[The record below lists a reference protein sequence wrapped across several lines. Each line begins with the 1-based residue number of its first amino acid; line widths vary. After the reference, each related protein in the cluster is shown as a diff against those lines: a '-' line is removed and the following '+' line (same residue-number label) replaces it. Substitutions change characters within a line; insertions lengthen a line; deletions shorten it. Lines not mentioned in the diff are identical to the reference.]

1 MTLQSNI
8 LVISDLHLGEDLSP
22 SATESTT
29 RHIEVMER
37 QLVQFLRHYARR
49 RRDGR
54 PWRLVINGDMVD
66 FLSICLGSKDDVGR
80 GRRPDVARAKMDAVV
95 DRHGGVFRAMA
106 RFAAAGNSI
115 EIITGNHD
123 AEFHFPEV
131 REALCRGVGR
141 MWEEMPGAR
150 RNGAPTRQMIEQRI
164 RFQPWFFYE
173 PGVAWIE
180 HGHQYDECSSFD
192 CVLEPVGSSGDE
204 IATNVD
210 VAAMRY
216 VNQLDD
222 AEPHALAEWDFA
234 GYVKWAFG
242 KGLRGL
248 FAVAFGYVVFA
259 LSLLRVCARY
269 RPGSRASR
277 RRHEQHRAR
286 LREQSASWNLS
297 ESNLRA
303 VDTLRR
309 RPVVGSVR
317 RLLNVLMLDR
327 FALHGLAFLG
337 SVAAL
342 FALPL
347 GMALLVMP
355 ALFLASSLAC
365 HYVAGRRIASSDNE
379 AALSVVPERIAR
391 QVDARFV
398 VFGHTHE
405 PVVEPLPF
413 GGCYFNT
420 GTWVPAGKP
429 GILRAFTH
437 VIIRVGD
444 RPSAELC
451 QWRDGASRAFTPG
464 WAPATETETVGV
476 PVAAPLELPDTIPVP
491 APAFAAE
498 SAPASVQAA

>member
-1 MTLQSNI
+1 
-8 LVISDLHLGEDLSP
+8 
-22 SATESTT
+22 
-29 RHIEVMER
+29 MER

-49 RRDGR
+49 RSDGR

-95 DRHGGVFRAMA
+95 DRHGGVFRALA

-131 REALCRGVGR
+131 KEALRRGVGR
-141 MWEEMPGAR
+141 MWDELPSSR
-150 RNGAPTRQMIEQRI
+150 RDGAPTRKMIEDRI
-164 RFQPWFFYE
+164 RFHPWFFYE

-192 CVLEPVGSSGDE
+192 CVLDPVGPSGDE
-204 IATNVD
+204 IATNVN

-216 VNQLDD
+216 INQLDE

-248 FAVAFGYVVFA
+248 AAVAFGYVVFA

-286 LREQSASWNLS
+286 LRTLSQAWKLS

-327 FALHGLAFLG
+327 FALHGLALLG
-337 SVAAL
+337 SVVAL
-342 FALPL
+342 VAMPL
-347 GMALLVMP
+347 GTALLTIP
-355 ALFLASSLAC
+355 ALFLTSSLAC
-365 HYVAGRRIASSDNE
+365 HYVAGRRIGSGDNE
-379 AALSVVPERIAR
+379 IALAIVPDRIAR

-405 PVVEPLPF
+405 PVADPLPF
-413 GGCYFNT
+413 GGCYYNT

-429 GILRAFTH
+429 GVLRAFTH

-444 RPSAELC
+444 NPRAELC

-464 WAPATETETVGV
+464 WAPVAEPDAV
-476 PVAAPLELPDTIPVP
+476 PVLVPHELPDTIPVP

-498 SAPASVQAA
+498 SASAGIQAA